1 LYAALTTQCIKMGI
15 PLLDNTLPAAAEL
28 SHRFD
33 IVVDA
38 LFGFSFRGPPRPEFA
53 SIIKT
58 IIDSQLP
65 VVSVDVP
72 SGIEYWC
79 LLRVISVTSEFRCRN
94 DSWAICLLVY

>member
-1 LYAALTTQCIKMGI
+1 MYAALTTQCIKMGI
-15 PLLDNTLPAAAEL
+15 PLLDSTLPAASEL
-28 SHRFD
+28 SQRYD

-53 SIIKT
+53 NIIRT

-72 SGIEYWC
+72 SGMC
-79 LLRVISVTSEFRCRN
+79 TVTCVRRLQYYYQHETRR
-94 DSWAICLLVY
+94 